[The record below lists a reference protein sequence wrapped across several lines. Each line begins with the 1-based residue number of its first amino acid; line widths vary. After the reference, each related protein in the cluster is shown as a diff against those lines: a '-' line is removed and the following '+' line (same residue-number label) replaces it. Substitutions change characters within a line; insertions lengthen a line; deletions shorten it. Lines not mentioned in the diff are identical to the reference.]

1 MSNAVT
7 IVIYIMLV
15 LAVLGGIGAI
25 AYFTAGFT
33 TSIKPFYVEYDGK
46 MMANDTEDVQIS
58 TTKRE
63 TFEVKWLTGKTQ
75 SYMVQVVPCIAHDN
89 DFEYFVDGD
98 SRKYSD
104 LGDLTPYFD
113 VEASSE
119 GFSIQGTTMY
129 NLLCQAHPDCE
140 ITMPEG
146 LQYGCDYYTIIV
158 STKDMKSSIKIGIH
172 GNDTGHVILD
182 PEEMVF

>member
-15 LAVLGGIGAI
+15 LAVIGGIGAI
-25 AYFTAGFT
+25 AYFTSGFT
-33 TSIKPFYVEYDGK
+33 TSIKPFYIQYDGK
-46 MMANDTEDVQIS
+46 MIANDTGDIEIS
-58 TTKRE
+58 AVKRE
-63 TFEVKWLTGKTQ
+63 AFEVKWLSGKPQ
-75 SYMVQVVPCIAHDN
+75 SYLVQVIPCIDDNN
-89 DFEYFVDGD
+89 DFEYLVDGEPH
-98 SRKYSD
+98 KYSD
-104 LGDLTPYFD
+104 LGDLTPYFGI
-113 VEASSE
+113 EASQE